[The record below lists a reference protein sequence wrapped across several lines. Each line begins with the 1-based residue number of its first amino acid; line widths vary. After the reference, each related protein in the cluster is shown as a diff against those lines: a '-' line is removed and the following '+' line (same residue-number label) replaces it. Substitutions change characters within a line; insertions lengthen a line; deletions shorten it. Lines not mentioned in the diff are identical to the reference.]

1 MANTKR
7 EKLFTEFPPVPTEK
21 WEEVI
26 TADLKGADYERKLV
40 WRTGEGFNVRP
51 YYRAENLE
59 GIRFLGSQAG
69 EFPYV
74 RGTRSHNRWRVH
86 QTVEVKCP
94 REANAEALKLLN
106 SGVDSLG
113 FSIAKEGFTAEE
125 LDQLLA
131 GISIPAIEM
140 VFCGAQTGS
149 IAELVI
155 AKLEKE
161 GTASEA
167 HVAFSIDPLVKGLS
181 QKGDFCSP
189 NGEKCFAKIASLI
202 EKTREYKHIRIVT
215 VSAGIFSNAGSTIV
229 EELAFALSAGND
241 YIARLTDAGVDAE
254 LAARKLRFSFSVTS
268 NYFLEIAK
276 FRAARMLWANIVKG
290 YNPSKNC
297 ACKMHIHARTAD
309 WNQTVYDPYV
319 NMLRGTTEA
328 MSATIA
334 GVHSL
339 EVTPFDA
346 AFESPTEF
354 SKRIARNVELLLKH
368 ESHFDQVVDPAGGS
382 YYVENLTQSIAAEAW
397 KLFLEIEEKGGYAE
411 AYKAGFIK
419 ERVEASAAAKDK
431 AIATRRQTLLG
442 ANQFP
447 NFNEKALDKIETES
461 GCACGCSNGEVADG
475 AVESLIFD
483 RAASQFEQLRLDTER
498 SGKRPKVFMLTIG
511 NLAMRLAR
519 AQFSA
524 NFFACAGYEIIDNIG
539 FNTVEEGVDAAMA
552 KGADVVVLCS
562 SDDEYAEYAPAAFK
576 YLNGRAMF
584 AVAGNPACTDD
595 LKALGIEHF
604 IHVRVNVL
612 DTLVDFNAKLLK

>member
-241 YIARLTDAGVDAE
+241 YIETVITQVQCLSRTLYAITDYSDC
-254 LAARKLRFSFSVTS
+254 FIFQYFTSFFQWKFITD
-268 NYFLEIAK
+268 NYIFYSSAK
-276 FRAARMLWANIVKG
+276 IQLCHFFCFFVLMT
-290 YNPSKNC
+290 C
-297 ACKMHIHARTAD
+297 AIC
-309 WNQTVYDPYV
+309 Y
-319 NMLRGTTEA
+319 
-328 MSATIA
+328 
-334 GVHSL
+334 
-339 EVTPFDA
+339 
-346 AFESPTEF
+346 
-354 SKRIARNVELLLKH
+354 
-368 ESHFDQVVDPAGGS
+368 
-382 YYVENLTQSIAAEAW
+382 
-397 KLFLEIEEKGGYAE
+397 
-411 AYKAGFIK
+411 
-419 ERVEASAAAKDK
+419 
-431 AIATRRQTLLG
+431 
-442 ANQFP
+442 
-447 NFNEKALDKIETES
+447 
-461 GCACGCSNGEVADG
+461 
-475 AVESLIFD
+475 
-483 RAASQFEQLRLDTER
+483 
-498 SGKRPKVFMLTIG
+498 
-511 NLAMRLAR
+511 
-519 AQFSA
+519 
-524 NFFACAGYEIIDNIG
+524 
-539 FNTVEEGVDAAMA
+539 
-552 KGADVVVLCS
+552 
-562 SDDEYAEYAPAAFK
+562 
-576 YLNGRAMF
+576 
-584 AVAGNPACTDD
+584 
-595 LKALGIEHF
+595 
-604 IHVRVNVL
+604 
-612 DTLVDFNAKLLK
+612 

>member
-7 EKLFTEFPPVPTEK
+7 EKLFTEFPPVATEK

-59 GIRFLGSQAG
+59 GIQFLGSQAG

-74 RGTRSHNRWRVH
+74 RGTRAHNRWHIH

-94 REANAEALKLLN
+94 KEANAEALKLLN

-113 FSIAKEGFTAEE
+113 FSIQKEGFTAADLDE
-125 LDQLLA
+125 LLRE
-131 GISIPAIEM
+131 ISIPAIELT
-140 VFCGAQTGS
+140 FCGQHMGE
-149 IAELVI
+149 IADLVI

-161 GTASEA
+161 GVAADA

-181 QKGDFCSP
+181 QKGEFCSP
-189 NGEKCFAKIASLI
+189 DGAKCFARIAALI
-202 EKTREYKHIRIVT
+202 EKTKAYKHIRIVT

-241 YIARLTDAGVDAE
+241 YIARLTDAGISAE
-254 LAARKLRFSFSVTS
+254 QAARKLRFSFSVTS
-268 NYFLEIAK
+268 NYFMEIAK

-290 YNPSKNC
+290 YNPEKNC
-297 ACKMHIHARTAD
+297 ACKMMIHARTAD

-328 MSATIA
+328 MSAVIG

-346 AFESPTEF
+346 AFETPTEF
-354 SKRIARNVELLLKH
+354 SKRIARNAELLLKH
-368 ESHFDQVVDPAGGS
+368 EAHFDQVVDPAGGS

-397 KLFLEIEEKGGYAE
+397 KLFLEIEGKGGYTE
-411 AYKAGFIK
+411 AYKAAFVK
-419 ERVEASAAAKDK
+419 ERIAASAAAKDK

-442 ANQFP
+442 VNQYP
-447 NFNEKALDKIETES
+447 NFT
-461 GCACGCSNGEVADG
+461 EVAPQEISAEAVTRKQAEGNTLAPYRG
-475 AVESLIFD
+475 AM
-483 RAASQFEQLRLDTER
+483 AFEEMRLMVDR
-498 SGKRPKVFMLTIG
+498 SGKQPKAFMLTCG
-511 NLAMRLAR
+511 SLAMARAR
-519 AQFSA
+519 AQFSC
-524 NFFACAGYEIIDNIG
+524 NFFACAGIRVIDNTFFKSI
-539 FNTVEEGVDAAMA
+539 EEGVKAALESKA
-552 KGADVVVLCS
+552 EIVVICA
-562 SDDEYAEYAPAAFK
+562 SDDDYAEVAPKIKELLGGKAI
-576 YLNGRAMF
+576 LV
-584 AVAGNPACTDD
+584 VAGAPACTPE
-595 LKALGIEHF
+595 LEAQGIRNF
-604 IHVRVNVL
+604 INVKSNVL
-612 DTLVDFNAKLLK
+612 ETLKFYLKEMGI

>member
-215 VSAGIFSNAGSTIV
+215 VSAGIFSNAGST
-229 EELAFALSAGND
+229 SS
-241 YIARLTDAGVDAE
+241 RSW
-254 LAARKLRFSFSVTS
+254 RSPSRPVTITS
-268 NYFLEIAK
+268 
-276 FRAARMLWANIVKG
+276 RA
-290 YNPSKNC
+290 
-297 ACKMHIHARTAD
+297 
-309 WNQTVYDPYV
+309 
-319 NMLRGTTEA
+319 
-328 MSATIA
+328 
-334 GVHSL
+334 
-339 EVTPFDA
+339 
-346 AFESPTEF
+346 
-354 SKRIARNVELLLKH
+354 
-368 ESHFDQVVDPAGGS
+368 
-382 YYVENLTQSIAAEAW
+382 
-397 KLFLEIEEKGGYAE
+397 
-411 AYKAGFIK
+411 
-419 ERVEASAAAKDK
+419 
-431 AIATRRQTLLG
+431 
-442 ANQFP
+442 
-447 NFNEKALDKIETES
+447 
-461 GCACGCSNGEVADG
+461 
-475 AVESLIFD
+475 
-483 RAASQFEQLRLDTER
+483 
-498 SGKRPKVFMLTIG
+498 
-511 NLAMRLAR
+511 
-519 AQFSA
+519 
-524 NFFACAGYEIIDNIG
+524 
-539 FNTVEEGVDAAMA
+539 
-552 KGADVVVLCS
+552 
-562 SDDEYAEYAPAAFK
+562 
-576 YLNGRAMF
+576 
-584 AVAGNPACTDD
+584 
-595 LKALGIEHF
+595 
-604 IHVRVNVL
+604 
-612 DTLVDFNAKLLK
+612 

>member
-229 EELAFALSAGND
+229 EELAFTLSAGHE
-241 YIARLTDAGVDAE
+241 YLVRLMDEGLTVDE
-254 LAARKLRFSFSVTS
+254 AARKIRFSMGVTS
-268 NYFLEIAK
+268 NYFMEMAK

-290 YNPSKNC
+290 YNPEKGCS
-297 ACKMHIHARTAD
+297 CKLFAHAVTST
-309 WNQTVYDPYV
+309 WNQTVYDPYI

-328 MSATIA
+328 MSAAIA

-339 EVTPFDA
+339 EVTPFNASFAEPD
-346 AFESPTEF
+346 EF

-382 YYVENLTQSIAAEAW
+382 YYIENLTQSIAAEAW
-397 KLFLEIEEKGGYAE
+397 KLFLELEEKGGYVAAFE
-411 AYKAGFIK
+411 SGYVV
-419 ERVEASAAAKDK
+419 ERVDASAAAKDK
-431 AIATRRQTLLG
+431 SVAQRRITLLG
-442 ANQFP
+442 ANQYP
-447 NFNEKALDKIETES
+447 NFT
-461 GCACGCSNGEVADG
+461 EVASDAVTEAAVTRRKKAGVLNPYRG
-475 AVESLIFD
+475 AM
-483 RAASQFEQLRLDTER
+483 AFEAMRLHVDR
-498 SGKRPKVFMLTIG
+498 SGKTPKAFMLTAG
-511 NLAMRLAR
+511 HLAMARAR
-519 AQFSA
+519 AQFSC
-524 NFFACAGYEIIDNIG
+524 NFFACAGIRVQDNT
-539 FNTVEEGVDAAMA
+539 FFKDLEEGVKAALESKA
-552 KGADVVVLCS
+552 EIVVLCS
-562 SDDEYAEYAPAAFK
+562 SDDCYAELAPRVKEMLGDKAILVIAGAPACMAE
-576 YLNGRAMF
+576 LEAQGI
-584 AVAGNPACTDD
+584 GN
-595 LKALGIEHF
+595 F
-604 IHVRVNVL
+604 IHVKSNVL
-612 DTLVDFNAKLLK
+612 DTLHNYLTQMGI

>member
-241 YIARLTDAGVDAE
+241 YIAHLTDAGVDAE

-346 AFESPTEF
+346 AFEDPTEF
-354 SKRIARNVELLLKH
+354 SKRIARNVELLLKN
-368 ESHFDQVVDPAGGS
+368 ESHFDQVDRRRLVLRGEPHA
-382 YYVENLTQSIAAEAW
+382 VPVIARL

-411 AYKAGFIK
+411 AYGSRFIQ
-419 ERVEASAAAKDK
+419 ERVEASAAGTERP
-431 AIATRRQTLLG
+431 IATRRQTLRG
-442 ANQFP
+442 AIKFP
-447 NFNEKALDKIETES
+447 AFT
-461 GCACGCSNGEVADG
+461 EVATKEITAEAVTRPAAEGNVLTPYRGATHAFEAKSAWTARAKPRPGVVLHLRQPGDG
-475 AVESLIFD
+475 PRPPVLV
-483 RAASQFEQLRLDTER
+483 QLLRLRRNPRAGPALLR
-498 SGKRPKVFMLTIG
+498 SRDRGGRE
-511 NLAMRLAR
+511 
-519 AQFSA
+519 
-524 NFFACAGYEIIDNIG
+524 CAES
-539 FNTVEEGVDAAMA
+539 
-552 KGADVVVLCS
+552 KPRSVVVRWTAITQRPHRGEGAARQRKPILVITRRS
-562 SDDEYAEYAPAAFK
+562 RVRQMEAQGHHELHREVRHLGTQFVLKKWASDRRE
-576 YLNGRAMF
+576 LNF
-584 AVAGNPACTDD
+584 QT
-595 LKALGIEHF
+595 
-604 IHVRVNVL
+604 
-612 DTLVDFNAKLLK
+612 

>member
-319 NMLRGTTEA
+319 NMLRGTTAA

-368 ESHFDQVVDPAGGS
+368 ESHFDQVVAPAGDRRRG
-382 YYVENLTQSIAAEAW
+382 LEA
-397 KLFLEIEEKGGYAE
+397 LPRNRGEGRLRRGLQGRLHQGARGGF
-411 AYKAGFIK
+411 G
-419 ERVEASAAAKDK
+419 
-431 AIATRRQTLLG
+431 RRQGQGHRNAPPDAARRQPVPQLHGGGPEGDHRRSRHPSRCRRQRPHALPRRHGLRGDAPARRPLG
-442 ANQFP
+442 QTAQGVHAHLRQP
-447 NFNEKALDKIETES
+447 
-461 GCACGCSNGEVADG
+461 GDG
-475 AVESLIFD
+475 PRPRPVLV
-483 RAASQFEQLRLDTER
+483 QLLRLR
-498 SGKRPKVFMLTIG
+498 RNP
-511 NLAMRLAR
+511 R
-519 AQFSA
+519 AGQHLLQ
-524 NFFACAGYEIIDNIG
+524 
-539 FNTVEEGVDAAMA
+539 VD
-552 KGADVVVLCS
+552 
-562 SDDEYAEYAPAAFK
+562 
-576 YLNGRAMF
+576 
-584 AVAGNPACTDD
+584 
-595 LKALGIEHF
+595 
-604 IHVRVNVL
+604 
-612 DTLVDFNAKLLK
+612 

>member
-7 EKLFTEFPPVPTEK
+7 EKLFTVFPPVPTEK

-229 EELAFALSAGND
+229 QELAFALSAGND

-276 FRAARMLWANIVKG
+276 FRAARMLWAHIVKG

-297 ACKMHIHARTAD
+297 ACKI
-309 WNQTVYDPYV
+309 
-319 NMLRGTTEA
+319 
-328 MSATIA
+328 
-334 GVHSL
+334 
-339 EVTPFDA
+339 
-346 AFESPTEF
+346 
-354 SKRIARNVELLLKH
+354 
-368 ESHFDQVVDPAGGS
+368 
-382 YYVENLTQSIAAEAW
+382 
-397 KLFLEIEEKGGYAE
+397 LEIEEKGGYAE

-442 ANQFP
+442 ANQIP
-447 NFNEKALDKIETES
+447 NFT
-461 GCACGCSNGEVADG
+461 EVAPKEINAEAVTRPAAEGNVLTPYRG
-475 AVESLIFD
+475 AM
-483 RAASQFEQLRLDTER
+483 AFEAMRLHVDR
-498 SGKRPKVFMLTIG
+498 SGKQPKAFMLTCG
-511 NLAMRLAR
+511 NLAMARAR
-519 AQFSA
+519 AQFSC
-524 NFFACAGYEIIDNIG
+524 NFFACAGIRVQDNTFFKSI
-539 FNTVEEGVDAAMA
+539 EEGVKAALESKA
-552 KGADVVVLCS
+552 EIVVVCA
-562 SDDEYAEYAPAAFK
+562 SDDDYAEAAPKVKELLAGKAILVVAGAPACAPE
-576 YLNGRAMF
+576 LEAQ
-584 AVAGNPACTDD
+584 
-595 LKALGIEHF
+595 GITNF
-604 IHVRVNVL
+604 ISVKSNVL
-612 DTLVDFNAKLLK
+612 ETLKFYLKEMGI